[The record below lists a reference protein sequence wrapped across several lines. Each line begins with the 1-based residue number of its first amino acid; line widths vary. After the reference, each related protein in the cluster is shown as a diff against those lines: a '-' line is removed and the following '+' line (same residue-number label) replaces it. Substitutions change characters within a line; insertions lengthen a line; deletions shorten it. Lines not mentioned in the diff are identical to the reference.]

1 MGNSVLQTWRET
13 GIQEKLES
21 GVSAVKTKLT
31 DPELQKEVKQKAQE
45 GWSWLAGTASTW
57 WNATVNTANSIASEF
72 GEMAEKGGK
81 GGEEASGEGKEG
93 EKEAK

>member
-13 GIQEKLES
+13 GIQEKLEN

-45 GWSWLAGTASTW
+45 GWSWLAGTATTW
-57 WNATVNTANSIASEF
+57 WNAAVSTANSIANEL
-72 GEMAEKGGK
+72 GEMVDM
-81 GGEEASGEGKEG
+81 GGEGGGEMKSGEE
-93 EKEAK
+93 EAK